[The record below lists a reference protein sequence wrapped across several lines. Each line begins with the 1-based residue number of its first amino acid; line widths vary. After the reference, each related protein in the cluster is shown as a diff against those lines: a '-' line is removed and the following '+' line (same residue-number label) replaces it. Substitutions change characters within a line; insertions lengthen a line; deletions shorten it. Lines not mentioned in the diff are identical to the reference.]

1 MARKPQTEPTPEL
14 PNESEAP
21 DNNPDIPATDIPD
34 DPAKDAEYQRLQQ
47 FRQQP
52 KNKPAQTPASTPE
65 PEPEPEP
72 VQSQVTP
79 EPEAPKQPEID
90 PKEIE
95 RLRREAAS
103 VKQLNQQL
111 KDLKNQIAAFERE
124 KLSEEEKREADYK
137 AALARA
143 QELENKLRSS
153 LATQAIDQ
161 AALEAGVPVDKLPRI
176 RKLLANSVEF
186 DDENQATNAGELVKE
201 LVREIP
207 EFVRQQVPVNPGNPA
222 SNRRGKSLTLEMLRT
237 MSQDE
242 IAKLDWGEVQKVL
255 SSQTA

>member
-1 MARKPQTEPTPEL
+1 MARKPQPEPTPEL
-14 PNESEAP
+14 PNEPEAP
-21 DNNPDIPATDIPD
+21 DNNSDPLETDPTD

-52 KNKPAQTPASTPE
+52 KNKPAQTPASAPE
-65 PEPEPEP
+65 PEPELEP
-72 VQSQVTP
+72 VQSQVGP
-79 EPEAPKQPEID
+79 EPETPKQSEID

-124 KLSEEEKREADYK
+124 KLSEEEKREADHK

-143 QELENKLRSS
+143 QELEHKLRSS

-176 RKLLANSVEF
+176 RKLLANNVEF
-186 DDENQATNAGELVKE
+186 DDENQATNASDLVQELI
-201 LVREIP
+201 REIP
-207 EFVRQQVPVNPGNPA
+207 EFVRQQVPVNPGNPS
-222 SNRRGKSLTLEMLRT
+222 SNRRAGGLTMEKLRT
-237 MSQDE
+237 MTQEE
-242 IAKLDWGEVQKVL
+242 IARLPWDEVQKVL
-255 SSQTA
+255 SAQTA